1 MVIKNISHFDPLVI
15 CESGQ
20 CFRMRAI
27 PGGFTEAIYQDKAL
41 LIERLGEGQFAFHC
55 SQAEFEAI
63 WREYFD
69 LDTDYAAF
77 INAADPADGY
87 LTSAVAS
94 GSGLRIL
101 NQDPWETLVSFLLS
115 QRKSIPAIR
124 DGIEKLCHRFGEP
137 FAYSGRLEYAFPSPQ
152 KLAQAEMEELR
163 ACSLGYRAPYIQA
176 TARSVASG
184 ETDLGAMRQWDDT
197 ALLEKLLSLH
207 GVGIKVASCVMLFG
221 YHRLD
226 LAPVD
231 VWIQRVIDKEY
242 NGEAPFH
249 KYKGFAGVMQQ
260 YMFYDQMLKKRLQRG
275 IA

>member
-1 MVIKNISHFDPLVI
+1 MVIKNICHFDPLAI

-20 CFRMRAI
+20 CFRMRAM
-27 PGGFTEAIYQDKAL
+27 PSGRVEVIYQDKVL
-41 LIERLGEGQFAFHC
+41 LIETLTQEQFLFHC
-55 SQAEFEAI
+55 SQMEFETI
-63 WREYFD
+63 WRRYFD

-77 INAADPADGY
+77 VGAADPADGY

-124 DGIEKLCHRFGEP
+124 DGIEKLCLRFGEP
-137 FAYSGRLEYAFPSPQ
+137 FECNGRLEYAFPTPE

-163 ACSLGYRAPYIQA
+163 ACSLGYRAPYIQS
-176 TARSVASG
+176 TSRSVASG
-184 ETDLGAMRQWDDT
+184 ETDLSAMREWDDT

-242 NGEAPFH
+242 NGESPFH

>member
-1 MVIKNISHFDPLVI
+1 MVIRNISHFDPLAI

-20 CFRMRAI
+20 CFRMRAM
-27 PGGFTEAIYQDKAL
+27 PGGRVKVIYQDKAL
-41 LIERLGEGQFAFHC
+41 LIETLTQEQFLFHC
-55 SQAEFEAI
+55 SQMEFETI
-63 WREYFD
+63 WRKYFD

-77 INAADPADGY
+77 VVAADPADGY

-124 DGIEKLCHRFGEP
+124 DGIEKLCLRFGEP
-137 FAYSGRLEYAFPSPQ
+137 FECNGRLEYAFPSPE

-176 TARSVASG
+176 TSRSVASG
-184 ETDLGAMRQWDDT
+184 ETDLRAMREWDDT

-242 NGEAPFH
+242 NGESPFH